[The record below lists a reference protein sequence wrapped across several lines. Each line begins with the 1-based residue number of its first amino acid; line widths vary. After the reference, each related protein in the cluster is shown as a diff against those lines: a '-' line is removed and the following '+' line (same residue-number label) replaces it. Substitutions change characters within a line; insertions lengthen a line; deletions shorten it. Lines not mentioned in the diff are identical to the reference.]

1 VDINRSIVRMMKESK
16 YRLTGNIITV
26 FIFLGSFLFFGISYL
41 YHLSFTEQLQVFQL
55 TFSHFLGYLSKP
67 AFLASYIGDFTT
79 QFYYLKW
86 GGAVIITASLIMLWI
101 IFKTL
106 LKKITGREVTF
117 ILTLVP
123 VILGWIALCDPEY
136 PVSNIIA
143 LIISVTVTLIYLS
156 IRSPKVRLA
165 AAIVMTTLLYVI
177 AGSSFYI
184 LPVAGICYE
193 ISMKNR
199 PWMIV
204 NSVVLTALALLVPFN
219 LRGVYLLKTG
229 QSFSYLSEMTKNPG
243 IWQYLPI
250 LAIIIIVVLLFLMA
264 KKSTAENKSSV
275 IFAVEILVLIASL
288 IYGLY
293 LKTDFTMEKILRLDF
308 EASQERWDKVNELAD
323 KYNLHNNLSAY
334 YSNMALSKL
343 GRLPEELMEHYQPI
357 ATGLFIPVNAN
368 ENYLTITMSNE
379 VYWQLG
385 DVNASQHSALLGT
398 IFSPRAENS
407 RLMKRLVEINIV
419 NGQYAP
425 AQKYIGIL
433 EKTMFHHKW
442 AAGMEKYL
450 YNESECSKTAWIT
463 SKRNIIPSRDLLKKG
478 NEYITTLR
486 MLADNHPDNRMA
498 VDYLLCYHLLS
509 KDIHSFLADFEKYY
523 RSDNTHLLPKAY
535 QEGLMICIATGER
548 KHEDFRNFRFT
559 PEIVNR
565 MAEYTRLYSENNG
578 KGAALQKEFG
588 KTYWFYYHF
597 ATMKAD

>member
-1 VDINRSIVRMMKESK
+1 MLQERK
-16 YRLTGNIITV
+16 YSLTGYLIGAL
-26 FIFLGSFLFFGISYL
+26 FFSGCFLFFGIYYQ
-41 YHLSFTEQLQVFQL
+41 YHLFFIEQLQVLEL

-67 AFLASYIGDFTT
+67 AFLASYIGDFIT

-86 GGAVIITASLIMLWI
+86 GGALIITASLILLRI
-101 IFKTL
+101 TFKLL
-106 LKKITGREVTF
+106 LKKITGREVSF
-117 ILTLVP
+117 ILTLLP

-143 LIISVTVTLIYLS
+143 LIISVAVTLIYIS
-156 IRSPKVRLA
+156 IRSPKARLGA
-165 AAIVMTTLLYVI
+165 GIMLTTLLYVI

-184 LPVAGICYE
+184 LPVVGICHE
-193 ISMKNR
+193 IFQKIR
-199 PWMIV
+199 PWMII
-204 NSVVLTALALLVPFN
+204 NSAFLVVLSIFVPIG
-219 LRGVYLLKTG
+219 LRGFYLLKTD

-250 LAIIIIVVLLFLMA
+250 LAIIITVVILFVMA
-264 KKSTAENKSSV
+264 KNSEAGNKSPV
-275 IFAVEILVLIASL
+275 ILAVGILVLIAAL
-288 IYGLY
+288 ISGVY
-293 LKTDFTMEKILRLDF
+293 LKADFTMEKILRLDF
-308 EASQERWDKVNELAD
+308 EANHERWDKVNELAD
-323 KYNLHNNLSAY
+323 KYKMHNNLSAY

-343 GRLPEELMEHYQPI
+343 GRLPEELMDHYQPI

-385 DVNASQHSALLGT
+385 DVNASQHSALLGM
-398 IFSPRAENS
+398 IFSPRAGNS
-407 RLMKRLVEINIV
+407 RLMKRMVEINIV
-419 NGQYAP
+419 NGQYAA

-450 YNESECSKTAWIT
+450 YNESECSKTGWIT
-463 SKRNIIPSRDLLKKG
+463 SKRNIIPSMDLLKKG

-509 KDIHSFLADFEKYY
+509 KDIHSFLTDFEKYY
-523 RSDNTHLLPKAY
+523 RSDNTPLLPKVY
-535 QEGLMICIATGER
+535 QEGLLICIVTGER
-548 KHEDFRNFRFT
+548 KHEDFRDFSFT
-559 PEIVNR
+559 PGIVNR
-565 MAEYTRLYSENNG
+565 MAEYTRLYSGNNG

-597 ATMKAD
+597 ATMKTD